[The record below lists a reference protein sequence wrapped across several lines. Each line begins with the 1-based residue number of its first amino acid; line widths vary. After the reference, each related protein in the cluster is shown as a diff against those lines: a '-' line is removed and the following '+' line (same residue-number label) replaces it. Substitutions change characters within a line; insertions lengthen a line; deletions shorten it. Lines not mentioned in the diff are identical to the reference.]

1 MATEK
6 VAEDQTEETP
16 VAVATVATVAPA
28 EEAAASS
35 APTAIVVADVVP
47 EPEDGTSFA
56 LVPSTS
62 RALILKPDKE
72 ATLEM
77 IKSEASASGFKGV
90 KKHHKGGY
98 QARVKRDGKK
108 VHLGTFASAE
118 EAAMA
123 YAASAEGMK
132 AMAKAA
138 NSLPAISAEEAQRL
152 AAAEGLTLVRATNN
166 KTGYKGVYK
175 IWSKFQAR
183 VVREGK
189 VVILGSFH
197 SAEEAALCY
206 ARAPEGQAAAIK
218 MSRA

>member
-1 MATEK
+1 M
-6 VAEDQTEETP
+6 
-16 VAVATVATVAPA
+16 AVATVATVAPT
-28 EEAAASS
+28 EEIAASS
-35 APTAIVVADVVP
+35 APAALVVVDSVP
-47 EPEDGTSFA
+47 ASDAGTSTA
-56 LVPSTS
+56 LVPATS
-62 RALILKPDKE
+62 HALMLKPDKE
-72 ATLEM
+72 AMLEM
-77 IKSEASASGFKGV
+77 IKSAGSASGFKGV
-90 KKHHKGGY
+90 KKHHKGGF

-123 YAASAEGMK
+123 FAASAEGMK

-138 NSLPAISAEEAQRL
+138 NTIPSIGAEEAQRL

-175 IWSKFQAR
+175 IWSKYQAR

-189 VVILGSFH
+189 VLILGSY
-197 SAEEAALCY
+197 SSPEEAALCY
-206 ARAPEGQAAAIK
+206 ARNPEGQAAAIK